1 MLMRMFPTT
10 RMPRLCNQLS
20 RVAFA
25 SMTFTFLSPFPLVAS
40 DDVET
45 EIAQTEQKDEGENQ
59 SVGESD
65 QKGTDALKQ
74 KGKEE
79 RPRSQVRKNDRRDKA
94 AYAAGTEHEKK
105 SDGMK
110 SGHRNVGEAPALG
123 VIVGSCPGNAVCVKD
138 VMSGSPA
145 DQAGLEEGDYI
156 LSINEEQVTSPERL
170 REVLEQMQAEGKVKV
185 RVWRQ
190 GDERTE
196 EITLASKADQP
207 PESHRA
213 WLGVMLSHNE
223 NEGLT
228 VERVLPGSPASQAGL
243 REEDLIRKL
252 NDKRVKDVSSFL
264 ECIEDIGPGSDVV
277 LVIDREGE
285 EQTINAQLGDIE
297 EAPMAFLR
305 EAMRHA
311 MHEPNRSN
319 WESDEMPTMIEET
332 LDEMRGRIRSLEK
345 QVKELEGNAD
355 EIRSDNASL
364 LLESSRDNLS
374 QIEKSVDGGQET
386 LVVQRG
392 RARNYIR
399 GNAYSPGFRG
409 NSYFN
414 QNPYRSGYR
423 YGGSS
428 FYGNPGFGNSY
439 YQYGGRPYYYGGN
452 ARQYGYGA
460 RSGIQIGRNFGV
472 FW

>member
-1 MLMRMFPTT
+1 MLMRMFPIT
-10 RMPRLCNQLS
+10 RLPRLCNQLS

-25 SMTFTFLSPFPLVAS
+25 GVAFTFLSPLPLIAS

-45 EIAQTEQKDEGENQ
+45 ESAQTEQNEEGDKQ
-59 SVGESD
+59 SSREPD
-65 QKGTDALKQ
+65 QKGTDAQ
-74 KGKEE
+74 KNGKEK
-79 RPRSQVRKNDRRDKA
+79 RSKSQVGKSQKHDKEN
-94 AYAAGTEHEKK
+94 YAAGIEHEKR

-110 SGHRNVGEAPALG
+110 AGHHGVGEAPALG

-138 VMSGSPA
+138 VLFGSPA

-170 REVLEQMQAEGKVKV
+170 RQVLEQLQAEGKVKL

-196 EITLASKADQP
+196 DVTLASKADQP

-213 WLGVMLSHNE
+213 WLGVMLSHYE
-223 NEGLT
+223 NQGLT

-243 REEDLIRKL
+243 REEDVIRKL
-252 NDKRVKDVSSFL
+252 NDKQVKDVSSFL

-277 LVIDREGE
+277 LVVDREGE

-297 EAPMAFLR
+297 EAPLAFLR

-311 MHEPNRSN
+311 VHEPNRSN
-319 WESDEMPTMIEET
+319 WDSDEMSPMLEET

-345 QVKELEGNAD
+345 QVKELEGNSD
-355 EIRSDNASL
+355 EDKSDNAL
-364 LLESSRDNLS
+364 LPLKSSQDDLS
-374 QIEKSVDGGQET
+374 QIGKPVGVEQET

-399 GNAYSPGFRG
+399 GNAYSSGYRG
-409 NSYFN
+409 NYNYNYN
-414 QNPYRSGYR
+414 QNRSGYR

-428 FYGNPGFGNSY
+428 IYRNPGYGNSY

-460 RSGIQIGRNFGV
+460 RSGIQIGRNLGIY
-472 FW
+472 W